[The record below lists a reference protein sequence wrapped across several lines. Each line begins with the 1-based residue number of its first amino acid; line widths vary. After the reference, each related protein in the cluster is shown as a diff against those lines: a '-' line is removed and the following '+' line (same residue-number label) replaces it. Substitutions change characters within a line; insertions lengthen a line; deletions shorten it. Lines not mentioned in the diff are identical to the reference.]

1 MNRRRQA
8 LAKYV
13 LPLGVVGLASA
24 PALATSAP
32 ASFALG
38 VSYNLGAGFASPGGF
53 AVQDL
58 NGDSHLDVAIGSS
71 NSNAFSVFP
80 GVGNGTLSTATTVS
94 TSNAAAPGA
103 AYRPR
108 TVATGDLNND
118 GRVDL
123 YFAGYGAN
131 DNIASLNQ
139 SSGGVLGFGTPTYI
153 SAVQA
158 PGTPA
163 LGDLNKDGELDV
175 VQPGYN
181 GGNGDA
187 NTVLTRMGNGDGTF
201 QASSQLFTNPLPGA
215 GSRDAA
221 IADVNGDGNLDV
233 IAAVD
238 AIGGSSPRQG
248 AVMTALGNGDG
259 TFQMPA
265 SVSLTGSNNNPATL
279 VVSDINGD
287 GDLDVL
293 TGNNASVSTLLGDGT
308 GAFATGTVNASLD
321 GYSLAAADLNGD
333 GFIDLAT
340 ADWYGDSV
348 NVVLGNG
355 DGTFAPPSSIA
366 MPTSSTPYGLA
377 LADMNGDGLN
387 DIVVGTYAGGS
398 PSGGT
403 LSVMLNT
410 SVAAALAAPT
420 ALVAT
425 PGNNSASIAF
435 TAGANNGSPITNY
448 EYSTNGGST
457 WTAFSPSQ
465 TTSPVTITGL
475 TNGITYQVKL
485 HAISG
490 ASTGAA
496 SSAVSVTPAIAPAGP
511 NTEPATGTSPSNA
524 SDPTPLGAATPAS
537 TVPGRLTIRTR
548 RTASGRTLIS
558 TGRSP
563 AGATRVVQT
572 ATGEASSTA
581 HAFFGAWATA
591 RAQTSCP
598 ISTTSGRSTFTCTLH
613 LAPGRWTVTTKALSG
628 SSLLARS
635 TARLRVKA
643 VARISVTG

>member
-32 ASFALG
+32 ASFAPA
-38 VSYNLGAGFASPGGF
+38 VSYNLGAGFASPPGF

-58 NGDSHLDVAIGSS
+58 NGDSHLDVAIGSFD
-71 NSNAFSVFP
+71 SNAFSVFP
-80 GVGNGTLSTATTVS
+80 GVGNGTLGTATTVS
-94 TSNAAAPGA
+94 TTNAALPGG

-131 DNIASLNQ
+131 DNIISLNQ

-163 LGDLNKDGELDV
+163 LGDLNKDGKLDV

-181 GGNGDA
+181 GGNGNA

-215 GSRDAA
+215 GSKAAA

-233 IAAVD
+233 IAAVN
-238 AIGGSSPRQG
+238 AIGGVSPRQG
-248 AVMTALGNGDG
+248 AVMTALGNGNG

-265 SVSLTGSNNNPATL
+265 SVSLVGADANPQSPL
-279 VVSDINGD
+279 VLDINGD
-287 GDLDVL
+287 GHLDVL
-293 TGNNASVSTLLGDGT
+293 TSNGASVSTLLGNGT
-308 GAFATGTVNASLD
+308 ATFATGIVNSNLH
-321 GYSLAAADLNGD
+321 GYSLSAADLNGD
-333 GFIDLAT
+333 GFTDLAT
-340 ADWYGDSV
+340 ANYYGDSV
-348 NVVLGNG
+348 DVALGNG
-355 DGTFAPPSSIA
+355 DGTFAPASQIA
-366 MPTSSTPYGLA
+366 MSSASRPYGLA
-377 LADMNGDGLN
+377 LADMNGDGLK
-387 DIVVGTYAGGS
+387 DIVVGTYRGGT

-410 SVAAALAAPT
+410 SVAAAPAAPT

-435 TAGANNGSPITNY
+435 TAGANNGSAITNY

-490 ASTGAA
+490 AVTGAA

-511 NTEPATGTSPSNA
+511 NTEPATGTSPSNV

-548 RTASGRTLIS
+548 LAASGRTLIS
-558 TGRSP
+558 TGSSP
-563 AGATRVVQT
+563 AGATRVLQT

-598 ISTTSGRSTFTCTLH
+598 ISTRNGRSTFTCTLH
-613 LAPGRWTVTTKALSG
+613 LAPGRWTVTTQGLSG
-628 SSLLARS
+628 SSVLARS
-635 TARLRVKA
+635 IARVRVKA